1 MSNEAL
7 RLREIINKIKDHNL
21 LKDRSCKN
29 IRETIEDLGP
39 TFIKMGQILSARDDL
54 VSKELSDELKR
65 LRCSV
70 KPMDYDEV
78 LDILNAEYNGN
89 YQEIFA
95 EIEEIPLGSA
105 SIAQTHRAKL
115 KTGEDV
121 VLKIQRKNIYQMM
134 MMDTRLLKKAISI
147 LQLDKV
153 VGNIVDLK
161 EIVDEVYSSAK
172 EEMNFMVEAEHI
184 EEFENYNKNVMYIR
198 PLKVYK
204 KYSTPYILVM
214 ECVGGCFINEKSK
227 LDRLGYNMNEIALKL
242 ADNYIKQA
250 IDDGFFHADPHADNI
265 KIIDGKIA
273 YLDFGM
279 MGRLSSKNKNLL
291 NKCIVAIIKND
302 IVEVAHILSLLNVN
316 DSNIDYMKLKM
327 YAGRNLTKQD
337 NKTKKNV
344 CIVADTMAK
353 QYFGDENP
361 IGEQIT
367 YAGSDGNLYNF
378 TIVGIYEYNAALFG
392 KVDTSVPEKDRS
404 TTMFI
409 PIQTCFK
416 LMGKDQSGYT
426 NFNLMVN
433 SLADIDQATTDVTN
447 FFEEKYANNENF
459 HVTTYNM
466 ASDMGMINTVIN
478 VITIAVSGIALI
490 SLIVGGVGVMNI
502 MLVSITERTREIGV
516 RMALGAKR
524 STIRMQFVIE
534 AIVLCIFG
542 GMIGILI
549 GVLNGFVLGKAAEFV
564 IQNMYSE
571 YSSYIIMSVRPSL
584 SAIVLSLFFSMLT
597 GVFFGYYPANK
608 AAKMEVID
616 ALRYE

>member
-1 MSNEAL
+1 MFLENIKEAITSIFSNKMRSVL
-7 RLREIINKIKDHNL
+7 TMLGIIIGI
-21 LKDRSCKN
+21 SAV
-29 IRETIEDLGP
+29 ITITTIGNSIQTTLTSTLNSLGGNTVQAYVDARYPEDDADWDTWEYPEMKTSDFVTQEMIDELVEKYPDEFDGIAASEFLGN
-39 TFIKMGQILSARDDL
+39 GQIRQDKNTYAN
-54 VSKELSDELKR
+54 VSVQGTTS
-65 LRCSV
+65 
-70 KPMDYDEV
+70 
-78 LDILNAEYNGN
+78 EY
-89 YQEIFA
+89 
-95 EIEEIPLGSA
+95 
-105 SIAQTHRAKL
+105 
-115 KTGEDV
+115 
-121 VLKIQRKNIYQMM
+121 
-134 MMDTRLLKKAISI
+134 
-147 LQLDKV
+147 
-153 VGNIVDLK
+153 
-161 EIVDEVYSSAK
+161 
-172 EEMNFMVEAEHI
+172 
-184 EEFENYNKNVMYIR
+184 
-198 PLKVYK
+198 
-204 KYSTPYILVM
+204 
-214 ECVGGCFINEKSK
+214 
-227 LDRLGYNMNEIALKL
+227 
-242 ADNYIKQA
+242 
-250 IDDGFFHADPHADNI
+250 
-265 KIIDGKIA
+265 
-273 YLDFGM
+273 
-279 MGRLSSKNKNLL
+279 
-291 NKCIVAIIKND
+291 
-302 IVEVAHILSLLNVN
+302 
-316 DSNIDYMKLKM
+316 IDYMKLKM

-367 YAGSDGNLYNF
+367 YAGSDGNLYDF

-433 SLADIDQATTDVTN
+433 SLADINQATTDVTN
-447 FFEEKYANNENF
+447 FFEEKYANNKNF
-459 HVTTYNM
+459 HVSTYNM
-466 ASDMGMINTVIN
+466 ASSMGMINIVIN
-478 VITIAVSGIALI
+478 VVTIAVSGIALI

-524 STIRMQFVIE
+524 STIRMQFVME

-549 GVLNGFVLGKAAEFV
+549 GVFNGFVLGKVAEFV

-571 YSSYIIMSVRPSL
+571 YSRYIIMSVRPSV

>member
-1 MSNEAL
+1 MFLENIKEAITSIFSNKMRSVL
-7 RLREIINKIKDHNL
+7 TMLGIIIGI
-21 LKDRSCKN
+21 SAV
-29 IRETIEDLGP
+29 ITITTIGNSIQTTLTSTLNSLGGNTVQAYVDARYPEDDADWDTWEYPEMKTSDFVTQEMIDELVEKYPDEFDGIAASEFLGN
-39 TFIKMGQILSARDDL
+39 GQIRQDKNTYANVQGTTS
-54 VSKELSDELKR
+54 
-65 LRCSV
+65 
-70 KPMDYDEV
+70 
-78 LDILNAEYNGN
+78 EY
-89 YQEIFA
+89 
-95 EIEEIPLGSA
+95 
-105 SIAQTHRAKL
+105 
-115 KTGEDV
+115 
-121 VLKIQRKNIYQMM
+121 
-134 MMDTRLLKKAISI
+134 
-147 LQLDKV
+147 
-153 VGNIVDLK
+153 
-161 EIVDEVYSSAK
+161 
-172 EEMNFMVEAEHI
+172 
-184 EEFENYNKNVMYIR
+184 
-198 PLKVYK
+198 
-204 KYSTPYILVM
+204 
-214 ECVGGCFINEKSK
+214 
-227 LDRLGYNMNEIALKL
+227 
-242 ADNYIKQA
+242 
-250 IDDGFFHADPHADNI
+250 
-265 KIIDGKIA
+265 
-273 YLDFGM
+273 
-279 MGRLSSKNKNLL
+279 
-291 NKCIVAIIKND
+291 
-302 IVEVAHILSLLNVN
+302 
-316 DSNIDYMKLKM
+316 IDYMKLKM

-447 FFEEKYANNENF
+447 FFEEKYANNKNF

-490 SLIVGGVGVMNI
+490 SFIVGGVGVMNI

-549 GVLNGFVLGKAAEFV
+549 GVFNGFVLGKAAEFV

>member
-1 MSNEAL
+1 MKTKGKSIFFICLAMIVSGVILFSVIYSGQMVSAAQRVETYKDNGEDESEMTQESIQSQEKTVREQAEYMEELEEEQNIAHSEILEVMGVRNAL
-7 RLREIINKIKDHNL
+7 AVKMNPIERALQTMTLTKSPQKMFAAYYADGTFNGQESVLYLNQEVVWCLEPSELVGNVGKGITYALADPGDAAQWLQNRYGWSWNKINNL
-21 LKDRSCKN
+21 
-29 IRETIEDLGP
+29 
-39 TFIKMGQILSARDDL
+39 
-54 VSKELSDELKR
+54 
-65 LRCSV
+65 
-70 KPMDYDEV
+70 
-78 LDILNAEYNGN
+78 
-89 YQEIFA
+89 
-95 EIEEIPLGSA
+95 
-105 SIAQTHRAKL
+105 AKA
-115 KTGEDV
+115 V
-121 VLKIQRKNIYQMM
+121 
-134 MMDTRLLKKAISI
+134 
-147 LQLDKV
+147 
-153 VGNIVDLK
+153 
-161 EIVDEVYSSAK
+161 
-172 EEMNFMVEAEHI
+172 
-184 EEFENYNKNVMYIR
+184 
-198 PLKVYK
+198 
-204 KYSTPYILVM
+204 
-214 ECVGGCFINEKSK
+214 CF
-227 LDRLGYNMNEIALKL
+227 
-242 ADNYIKQA
+242 
-250 IDDGFFHADPHADNI
+250 
-265 KIIDGKIA
+265 
-273 YLDFGM
+273 
-279 MGRLSSKNKNLL
+279 
-291 NKCIVAIIKND
+291 
-302 IVEVAHILSLLNVN
+302 
-316 DSNIDYMKLKM
+316 
-327 YAGRNLTKQD
+327 
-337 NKTKKNV
+337 
-344 CIVADTMAK
+344 AK

-367 YAGSDGNLYNF
+367 YADSDGNLYNF

-392 KVDTSVPEKDRS
+392 KVDTSVPEKDRY

-549 GVLNGFVLGKAAEFV
+549 GVFNGFVLGKAAEFV

>member
-1 MSNEAL
+1 MFLENIKEAITSIFSNKMRSVL
-7 RLREIINKIKDHNL
+7 TMLGIIIGI
-21 LKDRSCKN
+21 SAV
-29 IRETIEDLGP
+29 ITITTIGNSIQTTLTSTLNSLGGNTVQAYVDARYPEDDADWDTWEYPEMKTSDFVTQEMIDELVEKYPDEFDGIAASEFLGN
-39 TFIKMGQILSARDDL
+39 GQIRQDKNTYAN
-54 VSKELSDELKR
+54 VSVQGTTS
-65 LRCSV
+65 
-70 KPMDYDEV
+70 
-78 LDILNAEYNGN
+78 EY
-89 YQEIFA
+89 
-95 EIEEIPLGSA
+95 
-105 SIAQTHRAKL
+105 
-115 KTGEDV
+115 
-121 VLKIQRKNIYQMM
+121 
-134 MMDTRLLKKAISI
+134 
-147 LQLDKV
+147 
-153 VGNIVDLK
+153 
-161 EIVDEVYSSAK
+161 
-172 EEMNFMVEAEHI
+172 
-184 EEFENYNKNVMYIR
+184 
-198 PLKVYK
+198 
-204 KYSTPYILVM
+204 
-214 ECVGGCFINEKSK
+214 
-227 LDRLGYNMNEIALKL
+227 
-242 ADNYIKQA
+242 
-250 IDDGFFHADPHADNI
+250 
-265 KIIDGKIA
+265 
-273 YLDFGM
+273 
-279 MGRLSSKNKNLL
+279 
-291 NKCIVAIIKND
+291 
-302 IVEVAHILSLLNVN
+302 
-316 DSNIDYMKLKM
+316 IDYMKLKM

-549 GVLNGFVLGKAAEFV
+549 GVFNGFVLGKAAEFV

-597 GVFFGYYPANK
+597 GVFFGKRFNL
-608 AAKMEVID
+608 KMEIFGGLVLIGIGVKI
-616 ALRYE
+616 LIEHLS

>member
-1 MSNEAL
+1 MFLENIKEAITSIFSNKMRSVL
-7 RLREIINKIKDHNL
+7 TMLGIIIGI
-21 LKDRSCKN
+21 SAV
-29 IRETIEDLGP
+29 ITITTIGNSIQTTLTSTLNSLGGNTVQAYVDARYPEDDADWDTWEYPEMKTSDFVTQEMIDELVEKYPDEFDGIAASEFLGN
-39 TFIKMGQILSARDDL
+39 GQIRQDKNTYAN
-54 VSKELSDELKR
+54 VSVQGTTS
-65 LRCSV
+65 
-70 KPMDYDEV
+70 
-78 LDILNAEYNGN
+78 EY
-89 YQEIFA
+89 
-95 EIEEIPLGSA
+95 
-105 SIAQTHRAKL
+105 
-115 KTGEDV
+115 
-121 VLKIQRKNIYQMM
+121 
-134 MMDTRLLKKAISI
+134 
-147 LQLDKV
+147 
-153 VGNIVDLK
+153 
-161 EIVDEVYSSAK
+161 
-172 EEMNFMVEAEHI
+172 
-184 EEFENYNKNVMYIR
+184 
-198 PLKVYK
+198 
-204 KYSTPYILVM
+204 
-214 ECVGGCFINEKSK
+214 
-227 LDRLGYNMNEIALKL
+227 
-242 ADNYIKQA
+242 
-250 IDDGFFHADPHADNI
+250 
-265 KIIDGKIA
+265 
-273 YLDFGM
+273 
-279 MGRLSSKNKNLL
+279 
-291 NKCIVAIIKND
+291 
-302 IVEVAHILSLLNVN
+302 
-316 DSNIDYMKLKM
+316 IDYMKLKM

-353 QYFGDENP
+353 QYFGDHGLCGYALVQDLIWSEIQP
-361 IGEQIT
+361 YEDAGET
-367 YAGSDGNLYNF
+367 GYYLLTNGAGNT

-392 KVDTSVPEKDRS
+392 KVDTSVPEKDRY

-447 FFEEKYANNENF
+447 FFEEKYANNKNF

-549 GVLNGFVLGKAAEFV
+549 GVFNGFVLGKAAEFV

>member
-1 MSNEAL
+1 MFLENIKEAITSIFSNKMRSVL
-7 RLREIINKIKDHNL
+7 TMLGIIIGI
-21 LKDRSCKN
+21 SAV
-29 IRETIEDLGP
+29 ITITTIGNSIQTTLTSTLNSLGGNTVQAYVDARYPEDDADWDTWEYPDMKASDYVTQEMIDELMEKYPDEFDGIAASEFLGN
-39 TFIKMGQILSARDDL
+39 GQIRQDKNTYAN
-54 VSKELSDELKR
+54 VSVQGTTS
-65 LRCSV
+65 
-70 KPMDYDEV
+70 
-78 LDILNAEYNGN
+78 
-89 YQEIFA
+89 
-95 EIEEIPLGSA
+95 
-105 SIAQTHRAKL
+105 
-115 KTGEDV
+115 
-121 VLKIQRKNIYQMM
+121 
-134 MMDTRLLKKAISI
+134 
-147 LQLDKV
+147 
-153 VGNIVDLK
+153 
-161 EIVDEVYSSAK
+161 
-172 EEMNFMVEAEHI
+172 
-184 EEFENYNKNVMYIR
+184 EF
-198 PLKVYK
+198 
-204 KYSTPYILVM
+204 
-214 ECVGGCFINEKSK
+214 
-227 LDRLGYNMNEIALKL
+227 
-242 ADNYIKQA
+242 
-250 IDDGFFHADPHADNI
+250 
-265 KIIDGKIA
+265 
-273 YLDFGM
+273 
-279 MGRLSSKNKNLL
+279 
-291 NKCIVAIIKND
+291 
-302 IVEVAHILSLLNVN
+302 
-316 DSNIDYMKLKM
+316 IDYMKLKM

-367 YAGSDGNLYNF
+367 YAGSDGNLYDF

-433 SLADIDQATTDVTN
+433 SLADINQATTDVTN
-447 FFEEKYANNENF
+447 FFEEKYANNKNF
-459 HVTTYNM
+459 HVSTYNM
-466 ASDMGMINTVIN
+466 ASSMGMINIVIN
-478 VITIAVSGIALI
+478 VVTIAVSGIALI

-524 STIRMQFVIE
+524 STIRMQFVME

-549 GVLNGFVLGKAAEFV
+549 GVFNGFVLGKVAEFV

-571 YSSYIIMSVRPSL
+571 YSRYIIMSVRPSV

>member
-1 MSNEAL
+1 MFLENIKEAITSIFSNKMRSVL
-7 RLREIINKIKDHNL
+7 TMLGIIIGI
-21 LKDRSCKN
+21 SAV
-29 IRETIEDLGP
+29 ITITTIGNSIQTTLTSTLNSLGGNTVQAYVDARYPEDDADWDTWEYPEMKTSDFVTQEMIDELVEKYPDEFDGIAASEFLGN
-39 TFIKMGQILSARDDL
+39 GQIRQDKNTYAN
-54 VSKELSDELKR
+54 VSVQGTTS
-65 LRCSV
+65 
-70 KPMDYDEV
+70 
-78 LDILNAEYNGN
+78 EY
-89 YQEIFA
+89 
-95 EIEEIPLGSA
+95 
-105 SIAQTHRAKL
+105 
-115 KTGEDV
+115 
-121 VLKIQRKNIYQMM
+121 
-134 MMDTRLLKKAISI
+134 
-147 LQLDKV
+147 
-153 VGNIVDLK
+153 
-161 EIVDEVYSSAK
+161 
-172 EEMNFMVEAEHI
+172 
-184 EEFENYNKNVMYIR
+184 
-198 PLKVYK
+198 
-204 KYSTPYILVM
+204 
-214 ECVGGCFINEKSK
+214 
-227 LDRLGYNMNEIALKL
+227 
-242 ADNYIKQA
+242 
-250 IDDGFFHADPHADNI
+250 
-265 KIIDGKIA
+265 
-273 YLDFGM
+273 
-279 MGRLSSKNKNLL
+279 
-291 NKCIVAIIKND
+291 
-302 IVEVAHILSLLNVN
+302 
-316 DSNIDYMKLKM
+316 IDYMKLKM

-367 YAGSDGNLYNF
+367 YAGSDGKLFKNRKISDSFLLYNF

-447 FFEEKYANNENF
+447 FFEEKYANNKNF

-549 GVLNGFVLGKAAEFV
+549 GVFNGFVLGKAAEFV